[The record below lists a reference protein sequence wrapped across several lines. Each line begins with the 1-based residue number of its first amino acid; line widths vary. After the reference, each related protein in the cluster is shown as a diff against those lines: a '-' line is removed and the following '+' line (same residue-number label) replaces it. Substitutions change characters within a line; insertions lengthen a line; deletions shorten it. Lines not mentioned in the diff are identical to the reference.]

1 MLCFAQNSGKGF
13 NYQAVIRGGDGSVL
27 PNTNVELRFSLFAGQ
42 NATPAKWVEKHN
54 VTTDDFGIIGVTVGK
69 GTRIS
74 GETAFTNVDF
84 SKSAYWLK
92 VEINESGTLR
102 ELSFTALPSVPY
114 AEAASNAVGI
124 PAGTVVAFAGT
135 AVPNGWMLC
144 DGCSLNRSENIA
156 LFNAIGTAWGFT
168 SSTTF
173 NIPDMRG
180 VFLRGVDGTKGRDAD
195 KASRTALNTG
205 GNTGNTVGSYQ
216 RNAAPNITGSFQ
228 VDDEVK
234 GTGSGAFSQGTAT
247 KYDAT
252 SNSSKGDGAYL
263 NFNASRSSAVYGRDG
278 ATEVHPENVY
288 VHYIIKY

>member
-42 NATPAKWVEKHN
+42 NVTPAKWVEKHN

-69 GTRIS
+69 GTKVS
-74 GETAFTNVDF
+74 GIDFKNIDF
-84 SKSAYWLK
+84 SSAAYWLK
-92 VEINESGTLR
+92 VEINESGTMR

-135 AVPNGWMLC
+135 TVPTGWLLCNG
-144 DGCSLNRSENIA
+144 SSVSRTTYSA
-156 LFNAIGTAWGFT
+156 LFNAIGTAWGSA

-173 NIPDMRG
+173 NVPDMRG
-180 VFLRGVDGTKGRDAD
+180 VFLRGVDDSKGRDAD
-195 KASRTALNTG
+195 KTTRTASNTG
-205 GNTGNTVGSYQ
+205 GNAGNTVGSYQ
-216 RNAAPNITGSFQ
+216 GDAIRNITGSFV
-228 VDDEVK
+228 VDDQVK
-234 GTGSGAFSQGTAT
+234 ETGTGAFSQGTAI
-247 KYDAT
+247 KYDAK
-252 SNSSKGDGAYL
+252 SESSGGGAYM
-263 NFNASRSSAVYGRDG
+263 NFNAARQVPTGSDNRPA
-278 ATEVHPENVY
+278 NVY